1 MSFRSSPQPEAYI
14 QKTSRINFSG
24 KKSNH
29 RDYDDRDS
37 SSTKMKPYT
46 KREKYQNWKYAI
58 EDDDEEDDFGLVES
72 N

>member
-14 QKTSRINFSG
+14 QKTSRTNFSG
-24 KKSNH
+24 KKSSH
-29 RDYDDRDS
+29 REYDDRDT
-37 SSTKMKPYT
+37 SSTKMKPYN

-58 EDDDEEDDFGLVES
+58 EEDEEDDFGLVES